1 MVLHKDY
8 GKPQDYQND
17 IALIQLDKV
26 VGKKEGDFEL
36 LFLHGKNGQLGNATN
51 SFHVKVHKNAFV
63 GPVCLPW
70 DDKGEDYLKY
80 DDFFQHTVDHTEGLI
95 MMMSSAVT
103 ILWKLPDGA
112 QRLETDDCE
121 QNFRHHL
128 SISSQLSSLS
138 SFHYQFCCCQHHH
151 RHLHYEKIRKPMV
164 MIFQ

>member
-26 VGKKEGDFEL
+26 VGTKEGNFEL

-51 SFHVKVHKNAFV
+51 SFHVKVHENAFV

-80 DDFFQHTVDHTEGLI
+80 DDFFQHTVDHTEVLKVKWG
-95 MMMSSAVT
+95 
-103 ILWKLPDGA
+103 
-112 QRLETDDCE
+112 
-121 QNFRHHL
+121 
-128 SISSQLSSLS
+128 
-138 SFHYQFCCCQHHH
+138 
-151 RHLHYEKIRKPMV
+151 
-164 MIFQ
+164 

>member
-26 VGKKEGDFEL
+26 VGTKEGNFEL

-80 DDFFQHTVDHTEGLI
+80 DDFFSILLI
-95 MMMSSAVT
+95 
-103 ILWKLPDGA
+103 ILRYL
-112 QRLETDDCE
+112 R
-121 QNFRHHL
+121 
-128 SISSQLSSLS
+128 
-138 SFHYQFCCCQHHH
+138 
-151 RHLHYEKIRKPMV
+151 
-164 MIFQ
+164 